1 MPKQWVLFPALAPL
15 VLDEALVVVAQLVV
29 LSCLAFIVDVFGV
42 LYSRLAAQVTVIVF
56 HEIAGVFARI
66 VPLPPAT
73 TLR

>member
-15 VLDEALVVVAQLVV
+15 VFDEALVVVAQLVV
-29 LSCLAFIVDVFGV
+29 LSCLAFIVDVFGI

-56 HEIAGVFARI
+56 QEIAGVFARI